1 MCPPDAYSKKR
12 ICFFHICFLMLSI
25 LFSILFSD
33 QGKEC
38 REVSSFFPSMHG
50 GNTGNPGCS
59 RCRGSA
65 DESASP
71 ALLLQEGS
79 DDSPPRDLTG
89 IFHLVFR
96 RTVSHAV
103 FPGMLPGTLRSRHR
117 SPRSSPGRS
126 TGRRLRSHLLLL
138 FQTVRASHRA
148 LPVPSCT
155 VPRQPECESPIARCT
170 GSTK

>member
-1 MCPPDAYSKKR
+1 MSAGCIQQKTDLFFPGPFFAAFYSVFRPGKGMPR
-12 ICFFHICFLMLSI
+12 GFL
-25 LFSILFSD
+25 
-33 QGKEC
+33 
-38 REVSSFFPSMHG
+38 FFPSMHG

-71 ALLLQEGS
+71 ALLPQEGS

-117 SPRSSPGRS
+117 SPRSSPDRW
-126 TGRRLRSHLLLL
+126 TVRSHSAVPPVC
-138 FQTVRASHRA
+138 FRIPSAS
-148 LPVPSCT
+148 
-155 VPRQPECESPIARCT
+155 PR
-170 GSTK
+170 

>member
-1 MCPPDAYSKKR
+1 MHTAKKR
-12 ICFFHICFLMLSI
+12 ICFFQVRFLMLSI

-38 REVSSFFPSMHG
+38 REVSSFSPSMHG

-126 TGRRLRSHLLLL
+126 TGRRLQITSFASVPNRSCI
-138 FQTVRASHRA
+138 ASSVA
-148 LPVPSCT
+148 CPILWT

>member
-1 MCPPDAYSKKR
+1 M
-12 ICFFHICFLMLSI
+12 FLYVY
-25 LFSILFSD
+25 D
-33 QGKEC
+33 
-38 REVSSFFPSMHG
+38 SFFIVVPGRLRGFLVCRGRRG
-50 GNTGNPGCS
+50 GNRGNQGCS

-71 ALLLQEGS
+71 ALLPQEGS

-103 FPGMLPGTLRSRHR
+103 FPGTLPGTLRSRHR
-117 SPRSSPGRS
+117 SPQIDGPTAAITSFASVPNRSCI
-126 TGRRLRSHLLLL
+126 
-138 FQTVRASHRA
+138 ASSVA
-148 LPVPSCT
+148 CPILWT

>member
-1 MCPPDAYSKKR
+1 MCPPDAYSKKTDL
-12 ICFFHICFLMLSI
+12 FFPGPFFDAFYSVFRPGKGMPRGFL
-25 LFSILFSD
+25 
-33 QGKEC
+33 
-38 REVSSFFPSMHG
+38 FFPSMHG

-71 ALLLQEGS
+71 ALLPQEGS
-79 DDSPPRDLTG
+79 DDSPPKDLTG

-103 FPGMLPGTLRSRHR
+103 FPGMLPGTSWQIDGPTAAITSFASVPNRSCIA
-117 SPRSSPGRS
+117 SSVACPI
-126 TGRRLRSHLLLL
+126 LW
-138 FQTVRASHRA
+138 
-148 LPVPSCT
+148 T